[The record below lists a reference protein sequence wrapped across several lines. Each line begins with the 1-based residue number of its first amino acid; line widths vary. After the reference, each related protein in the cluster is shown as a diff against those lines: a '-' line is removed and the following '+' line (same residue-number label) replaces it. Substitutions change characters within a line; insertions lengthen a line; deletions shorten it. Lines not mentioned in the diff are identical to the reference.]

1 MSKSWLLRGAAV
13 AIFVVLVASWGV
25 GLVDL
30 GDTPSSSGEGPS
42 TSVPPPPD
50 SEPAS
55 HGQRPNLLDQANR
68 QHTRRAG
75 TTEATLTEP
84 SAVTT
89 DDATDDASGTPT
101 PTSSAP
107 SPDPS
112 DPSEQPG
119 SPTPPPSPS
128 NPPSNPPSEPAGECT
143 DLAAVVDCALDPI
156 TGRP

>member
-1 MSKSWLLRGAAV
+1 MSKTWLLRGMAV
-13 AIFVVLVASWGV
+13 AVFVVLVGSWGV

-42 TSVPPPPD
+42 KPVPPPPD

-55 HGQRPNLLDQANR
+55 HGQRSDVLERANR
-68 QHTRRAG
+68 RRTREAG
-75 TTEATLTEP
+75 TTEAALTEP
-84 SAVTT
+84 SAVT
-89 DDATDDASGTPT
+89 DDDPTHDASGTPT
-101 PTSSAP
+101 PTSTAP

-112 DPSEQPG
+112 DPSEPA
-119 SPTPPPSPS
+119 SPTPPST
-128 NPPSNPPSEPAGECT
+128 PSNPPSEPAGECS

>member
-1 MSKSWLLRGAAV
+1 MSKTWLLRGVAV
-13 AIFVVLVASWGV
+13 AIFVVLVGSWGV

-42 TSVPPPPD
+42 TPVPPPPD

-55 HGQRPNLLDQANR
+55 HGRLSNVLEKANR
-68 QHTRRAG
+68 QRTRRAA
-75 TTEATLTEP
+75 TTEAASTEP
-84 SAVTT
+84 SAVTV

-101 PTSSAP
+101 PTTAAP

-119 SPTPPPSPS
+119 SPTPPTT
-128 NPPSNPPSEPAGECT
+128 PSNPPSEPDGECT
-143 DLAAVVDCALDPI
+143 DLAAVVDCALDPV

>member
-1 MSKSWLLRGAAV
+1 MSKTWLLRGVAV
-13 AIFVVLVASWGV
+13 AIFVVLVGSWGV

-55 HGQRPNLLDQANR
+55 HGQRSNVLEKANR
-68 QHTRRAG
+68 QRTRRAG
-75 TTEATLTEP
+75 TTDAALTEP
-84 SAVTT
+84 SAVTAE
-89 DDATDDASGTPT
+89 DATDDSSGTPT

-119 SPTPPPSPS
+119 TPTPPPT
-128 NPPSNPPSEPAGECT
+128 PSNPPSEPAGECS